1 MLRGVLREEA
11 ADDGGGE
18 GGGAGAGGGA
28 AAPDPAALQAEIER
42 LKADIAEK
50 DTAARYWHDAAQK
63 AAKGPDKP
71 AAVST
76 TTKSD
81 DEEDID
87 PIELLSKEGSKGLDK
102 LLAKRGFVRAD
113 DVDRKIETRAQVIA
127 TENALA
133 TEYPDLKDAN
143 SDFFKATA
151 VHYKGLVD
159 AGMPQHLAMKFAA
172 EKAEL
177 EGYKSGKRLTKADKE
192 EREARAKAQAGDKGS
207 KKAEETEESSDL
219 DAFQKY
225 ICEQMEITPEQYKK
239 RAKDGVVVTGGR

>member
-1 MLRGVLREEA
+1 VAEETEQQ
-11 ADDGGGE
+11 DP
-18 GGGAGAGGGA
+18 A
-28 AAPDPAALQAEIER
+28 AAAAAAVPDAAALQAEIER
-42 LKADIAEK
+42 LKAENAEK

-63 AAKGPDKP
+63 AAKNPEKAAAP
-71 AAVST
+71 AKAAAT
-76 TTKSD
+76 E
-81 DEEDID
+81 DEEDVD

-113 DVDRKIETRAQVIA
+113 DVDKKIETRAQVIA

-133 TEYPDLKDAN
+133 NEYPDLKDSN
-143 SDFFKATA
+143 SEFFKATA
-151 VHYKGLVD
+151 GHYKGLVD

-207 KKAEETEESSDL
+207 RKAEETEESSDL

-225 ICEQMEITPEQYKK
+225 ICEQMEISPEQYKK